1 MGWLPWTIAQYQ
13 QLLGRLVRKGQISDV
28 VHVYIVKAKV
38 SGYPYDELKWNR
50 ILFKRTSADCAE
62 NNESSNSNE
71 DNNNDENDNDN
82 DSNDNGNDCQSQG
95 SVYGVYDKATNKMT
109 VHVPGSVAA
118 KYI

>member
-1 MGWLPWTIAQYQ
+1 MGCLPWNNAQYQ

-71 DNNNDENDNDN
+71 DNKNDENDNDMTMTMT
-82 DSNDNGNDCQSQG
+82 
-95 SVYGVYDKATNKMT
+95 ATTRAMIVNPRDQCMAFTIRLQIK
-109 VHVPGSVAA
+109 
-118 KYI
+118 

>member
-1 MGWLPWTIAQYQ
+1 LGWLPWNNAQYQ

-62 NNESSNSNE
+62 YNESSYSNE
-71 DNNNDENDNDN
+71 DNKNDENDNDN
-82 DSNDNGNDCQSQG
+82 DSNYNGNDCQSQG
-95 SVYGVYDKATNKMT
+95 SVYGVYDKATNKMKI
-109 VHVPGSVAA
+109 HVPGSVAA
-118 KYI
+118 

>member
-1 MGWLPWTIAQYQ
+1 MGCLPWNNAQNQ
-13 QLLGRLVRKGQISDV
+13 KLLGRLVRKGQISDV
-28 VHVYIVKAKV
+28 VHVYIIKAKV

-82 DSNDNGNDCQSQG
+82 DDIDDDSSDIDNDSKDNANNCQSQDDFCYNSEG
-95 SVYGVYDKATNKMT
+95 S
-109 VHVPGSVAA
+109 
-118 KYI
+118 